1 MSYKNWTYTP
11 SEDNDGDCIKIW
23 HDFTHTDGRTVS
35 CDFNPYSRMTAEDIR
50 LWFDLGMPDRIDSGP
65 LDSFDLNVLW
75 KESHS

>member
-11 SEDNDGDCIKIW
+11 WDDNDGDCTKIW

-50 LWFDLGMPDRIDSGP
+50 LCPDLGMPDRIDSGP